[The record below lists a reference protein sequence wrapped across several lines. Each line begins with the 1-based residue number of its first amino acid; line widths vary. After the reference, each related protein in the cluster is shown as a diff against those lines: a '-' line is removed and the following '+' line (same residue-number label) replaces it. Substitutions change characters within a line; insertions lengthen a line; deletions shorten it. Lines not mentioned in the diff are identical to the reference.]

1 VNFARAE
8 EEFLKIGP
16 IGRFQQYRAMLKYV
30 ILKGH
35 EKSWRRM
42 YMIFNFIK
50 TSPAQN
56 TTVLI
61 TSFCPQSYY
70 LKIAEIAMKYEFLH
84 AEQVGFIVPP
94 SKKES
99 ILGLE
104 MAGGEFCG
112 NATLSAAAY
121 AVFKGL
127 VGGKVFNIDVSGAA
141 GPIRCKVQ
149 KLDDYRY
156 NASCVMPPA
165 KLNQELKLDLGNKTI
180 IGQVIELD
188 GISHF
193 VFPEQE
199 DFAEYLDVVTA
210 LKQFIDAN
218 AIGVIPF
225 KTIKDDTYSIKPFV
239 HVKKVNTNVFER
251 GCGSGSLALGMYL
264 NKVFGMSKRIE
275 VVQPGGVIGVEMG
288 SEYSISTDVVFT
300 CEGTIMV

>member
-1 VNFARAE
+1 
-8 EEFLKIGP
+8 
-16 IGRFQQYRAMLKYV
+16 M
-30 ILKGH
+30 IL
-35 EKSWRRM
+35 
-42 YMIFNFIK
+42 YFIK

-61 TSFCPQSYY
+61 TSFCSKSHYI
-70 LKIAEIAMKYEFLH
+70 KIAETTMKYEFLH

-94 SKKES
+94 SKKAS
-99 ILGLE
+99 VLGME

-121 AVFKGL
+121 AVYKGL
-127 VGGKVFNIDVSGAA
+127 AEEEVFSIDVSGAA
-141 GPIRCKVQ
+141 EPIRCKVR
-149 KLDDYRY
+149 KLDDYCY

-165 KLNQELKLDLGNKTI
+165 KRIQELKLNLGNKTI
-180 IGQVIELD
+180 IGKVIELD

-193 VFPEQE
+193 VFPEHE
-199 DFAEYLDVVTA
+199 GFMEYLDVATA
-210 LKQFIDAN
+210 LKQSVDAD

-225 KTIKDDTYSIKPFV
+225 KTIKDDTYSIRPFV

-264 NKVFGMSKRIE
+264 DKVFGMSKRIE
-275 VVQPGGVIGVEMG
+275 VVQPGGIIGVEMG

-300 CEGTIMV
+300 CEGIIMV

>member
-1 VNFARAE
+1 
-8 EEFLKIGP
+8 
-16 IGRFQQYRAMLKYV
+16 
-30 ILKGH
+30 
-35 EKSWRRM
+35 
-42 YMIFNFIK
+42 MIINFIK

-61 TSFCPQSYY
+61 TSLCPQSYY
-70 LKIAEIAMKYEFLH
+70 LRIAEIAMRYEFLN

-99 ILGLE
+99 TLGLE

-121 AVFKGL
+121 AVYKGL
-127 VGGKVFNIDVSGAA
+127 AEGEVFSIDVSGTA

-149 KLDDYRY
+149 KLDDHRY
-156 NASCVMPPA
+156 NTSCIMPSA
-165 KLNQELKLDLGNKTI
+165 KRIQELKLRLENKTI

-199 DFAEYLDVVTA
+199 GFTEYPDVAAA
-210 LKQFIDAN
+210 LKQLVDAD
-218 AIGVIPF
+218 AIGIIPF
-225 KTIKDDTYSIKPFV
+225 KTLKNDTYSIKPFV

-300 CEGTIMV
+300 CEGIIMV

>member
-1 VNFARAE
+1 
-8 EEFLKIGP
+8 
-16 IGRFQQYRAMLKYV
+16 M
-30 ILKGH
+30 ILD
-35 EKSWRRM
+35 
-42 YMIFNFIK
+42 FIK

-70 LKIAEIAMKYEFLH
+70 LKIAETAMKYEFLH

-99 ILGLE
+99 VLGLE

-127 VGGKVFNIDVSGAA
+127 TEGEVFNIDVSGAA
-141 GPIRCKVQ
+141 EPIRCKVQ
-149 KLDDYRY
+149 KLDGHCY

-165 KLNQELKLDLGNKTI
+165 RRNQELKLNLGNKTI

-199 DFAEYLDVVTA
+199 GFTEYLDVVTA
-210 LKQFIDAN
+210 LKQSVDAE

-239 HVKKVNTNVFER
+239 HVKKVNTNIFER

-264 NKVFGMSKRIE
+264 NKVFGMSKRIK
-275 VVQPGGVIGVEMG
+275 VFQPGGVIGVEMG

-300 CEGTIMV
+300 CEGKIMI

>member
-1 VNFARAE
+1 
-8 EEFLKIGP
+8 
-16 IGRFQQYRAMLKYV
+16 M
-30 ILKGH
+30 IL
-35 EKSWRRM
+35 
-42 YMIFNFIK
+42 NFIK

-61 TSFCPQSYY
+61 TSFCPKSHY
-70 LKIAEIAMKYEFLH
+70 LKIAETAMKYEFLH

-94 SKKES
+94 SKKAS
-99 ILGLE
+99 VLGLE

-121 AVFKGL
+121 AVYKGL
-127 VGGKVFNIDVSGAA
+127 AEGEVFSIDASGTAE
-141 GPIRCKVQ
+141 PIRCKVQ
-149 KLDDYRY
+149 KLDDHCYK
-156 NASCVMPPA
+156 ASCIMPPA
-165 KLNQELKLDLGNKTI
+165 KRIHELKLNLENKTI

-193 VFPEQE
+193 VFPEHE
-199 DFAEYLDVVTA
+199 GFTEYPDVAAA
-210 LKQFIDAN
+210 LKQLVDAD

-239 HVKKVNTNVFER
+239 HVKKVNSNVFER

-275 VVQPGGVIGVEMG
+275 VVQPGGVIWVEMG

-300 CEGTIMV
+300 CEGIIMV